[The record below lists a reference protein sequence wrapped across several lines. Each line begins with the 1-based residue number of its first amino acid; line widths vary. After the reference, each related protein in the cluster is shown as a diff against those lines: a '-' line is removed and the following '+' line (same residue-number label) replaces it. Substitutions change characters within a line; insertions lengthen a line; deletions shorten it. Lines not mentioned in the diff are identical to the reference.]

1 MTIPAWFLIVCFGIF
16 MAASIF
22 IILQVVRAAKTDDFA
37 APKGKALPGVLYS
50 LTGAM
55 SPRKKES
62 AYLHFPTYTMGILYH
77 LGIFFSFFWLVLHF
91 FRAGLPQPVIYGSV
105 IVLLVTTLCGII
117 ILIKRIVNA
126 KLRYFSCP
134 DDYFSNVLVSGFLA
148 LNAASLLYNPMIP
161 VLFIY
166 SGILFLY
173 IPLGKLRHA
182 IYFVITRIY
191 LGLFYGRRGVWP
203 VDRRKTWQTRKK

>member
-1 MTIPAWFLIVCFGIF
+1 MSIPAWFLSGCFVIF
-16 MAASIF
+16 AAASVF
-22 IILQVVRAAKTDDFA
+22 ILGQVVRTAKTGDFA
-37 APKGKALPGVLYS
+37 APKGKALPAVFYS

-55 SPRKKES
+55 SPLKKES
-62 AYLHFPTYTMGILYH
+62 AYLHLPTYIMGILYH
-77 LGIFFSFFWLVLHF
+77 LGIFFSFFWLVMQF
-91 FRAGLPQPVIYGSV
+91 FQIGLPQPMVYGSAA
-105 IVLLVTTLCGII
+105 LCGII
-117 ILIKRIVNA
+117 ILIKRMVNP

-148 LNAASLLYNPMIP
+148 LNAASLLYNLMIP
-161 VLFIY
+161 VLFTY

-182 IYFVITRIY
+182 IYFVTTRIY

-203 VDRRKTWQTRKK
+203 VDRRKSWQTRKN